1 MRSVWSERGQ
11 HCALLLQTMPCT
23 HCHVPC
29 TWSCSAGS
37 WDTQMTHRAGGR
49 VLPYCPLPSLSQW
62 GTASQALYWEG
73 YLLGELWLCFP
84 LCKYLG
90 SAANVLC
97 TAEAITALIGAQP
110 PSWNPQCKSAPAPPT
125 PHVQGE
131 ICMKSIHTKSPALH
145 GPALLQLLSH
155 TSQMHWVTFPDVHG
169 MTLPNALVNPS
180 RCAWDD
186 PSSCAL
192 SGPSSCAGDCRCSE
206 ASFPVQLFG
215 DRGLQLHR
223 DGSSCSHE
231 PHGPEQLGLSLGPS
245 LTEGCS
251 LEITRQEW
259 DIRGTQPAPVYT
271 WCWRLHG
278 GRAPS
283 PGPRPAGSP
292 ESASLRAIDLFL
304 A

>member
-1 MRSVWSERGQ
+1 MRSVRSERGQ

-37 WDTQMTHRAGGR
+37 RDTQMTHRAGGR

-62 GTASQALYWEG
+62 GTASQALCWEG

-110 PSWNPQCKSAPAPPT
+110 PSWNPQCKSAPDPPT

-180 RCAWDD
+180 RCRGMTHPAVPRVALPAVLGTADVPRQAF
-186 PSSCAL
+186 PSSCL
-192 SGPSSCAGDCRCSE
+192 ETGDSSC
-206 ASFPVQLFG
+206 
-215 DRGLQLHR
+215 
-223 DGSSCSHE
+223 
-231 PHGPEQLGLSLGPS
+231 
-245 LTEGCS
+245 TEMA
-251 LEITRQEW
+251 
-259 DIRGTQPAPVYT
+259 PA
-271 WCWRLHG
+271 
-278 GRAPS
+278 APTS
-283 PGPRPAGSP
+283 PMAQNSWVCPWAPL
-292 ESASLRAIDLFL
+292 SLRA
-304 A
+304 AHWK